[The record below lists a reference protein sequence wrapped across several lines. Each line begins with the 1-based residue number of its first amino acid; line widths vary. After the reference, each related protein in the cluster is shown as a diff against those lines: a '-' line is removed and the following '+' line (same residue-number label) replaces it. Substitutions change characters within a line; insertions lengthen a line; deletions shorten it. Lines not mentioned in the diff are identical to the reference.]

1 MKIELAKNS
10 GFCMGV
16 RDALLRIVNEIN
28 TTDESIYV
36 YGPLIHN
43 PQTVEV
49 LHKRGLQTIN
59 TLESIDD
66 KIIAIRTH
74 GIPFEKLRD
83 IKKRAK
89 RYINL
94 TCSRVARVQG
104 LIRKYSRNGYF
115 TIIIGDKNHAEV
127 IGLQSYA
134 SSGVIVV
141 SQIDDVPHIPPA
153 DNYLVVSQTTFD
165 TELFEALIGA
175 IGERF
180 SNVIVVNTICHSTHN
195 RQDDVKQGI
204 ERGIDALVV
213 VGGKNSANTKRLASI
228 GDENNIVTYHVET
241 ESELKS
247 RQFDNVQHVL
257 VTAGASTPGWI
268 INRVLER
275 LYDIKYANSNF
286 LINLLK
292 KTAEFIVRTNL
303 FSAITASFITLFA
316 QRFLDRK
323 PDFVL
328 AFISFIYIFSMY
340 TINNLFELD
349 FLKVSNPY
357 KFVLYRKYKN
367 LLLPVSIISLLISS
381 FIIRR
386 YGTEATLIFLSSS
399 LFGILYSAPWIRGI
413 FYTMKSNLIK
423 KLYFSKSIVVAGGW
437 VIITTVIPLISDG
450 DAIHEIVFL
459 SFFIYTFIFLR
470 SVLLDC
476 IAFQGDLILGR
487 ETLPILLGVTCAKNL
502 LLLASLSAIITFGS
516 YAVILQK
523 LPFLI
528 FTVNIIYFSV
538 LIVQVIK
545 LNYLISLKYELLVDC
560 NLLLFTFFYFVLSF
574 IQ

>member
-49 LHKRGLQTIN
+49 LHKRGLKTIN

-66 KIIAIRTH
+66 KIVAIRTH
-74 GIPFEKLRD
+74 GIPFEKLTD
-83 IKKRAK
+83 IKRRAK
-89 RYINL
+89 RNINL

-115 TIIIGDKNHAEV
+115 TIIIGDENHAEV
-127 IGLQSYA
+127 VGLQSYA
-134 SSGVIVV
+134 SSGVIVI
-141 SQIDDVPHIPPA
+141 SQSDDVAHIPSA
-153 DNYLVVSQTTFD
+153 ESYLVVSQTTFD
-165 TELFEALIGA
+165 TELFETIIGT
-175 IGERF
+175 IREHF
-180 SNVIVVNTICHSTHN
+180 SNVIVINTICHSTHN

-204 ERGIDALVV
+204 DRGIDALVV
-213 VGGKNSANTKRLASI
+213 VGGKNSANTQRLARI
-228 GDENNIVTYHVET
+228 GEEHNIVTYHVET
-241 ESELKS
+241 ENELVN
-247 RQFDNVQHVL
+247 RQFDDVQHVL

-292 KTAEFIVRTNL
+292 KTSEFIVRTNL
-303 FSAITASFITLFA
+303 FSAVTASFITLFV
-316 QRFLDRK
+316 QRFLNRK

-340 TINNLFELD
+340 TINNLFELN

-367 LLLPVSIISLLISS
+367 LLLPISIISLLISS

-386 YGTEATLIFLSSS
+386 YGWEATLIFLSSS
-399 LFGILYSAPWIRGI
+399 LFGILYSAPWIRDI
-413 FYTMKSNLIK
+413 FYAMKSNLIK
-423 KLYFSKSIVVAGGW
+423 KVYFSKSIVVAGGW
-437 VIITTVIPLISDG
+437 VIMTTVIPLISHG
-450 DAIHEIVFL
+450 DVFYEIIFL
-459 SFFIYTFIFLR
+459 SLLIFTFIFLR

-487 ETLPILLGVTCAKNL
+487 ETLPILLGVTCARNL
-502 LLLASLSAIITFGS
+502 LLLASLSTIIAFGS
-516 YAVILQK
+516 YVVILQMF
-523 LPFLI
+523 PFLI
-528 FTVNIIYFSV
+528 FTVNIIYFSI

-545 LNYLISLKYELLVDC
+545 LNYLISLKYELLVDL
-560 NLLLFTFFYFVLSF
+560 NLFLFILFYFFISF